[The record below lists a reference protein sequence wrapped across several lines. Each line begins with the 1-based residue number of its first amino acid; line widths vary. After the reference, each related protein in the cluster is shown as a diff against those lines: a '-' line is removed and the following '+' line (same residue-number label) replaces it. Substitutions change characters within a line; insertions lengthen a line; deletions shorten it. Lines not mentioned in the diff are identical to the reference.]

1 MKIERIVGLKKAGI
15 RRTPR
20 VPSRPLVPLPEIT
33 TPTDKRGP
41 QEPSARPEKKPVRIS
56 SFLAI
61 SVTATALL
69 FGFFLLGDRG
79 FLEVRNQR
87 QRLAGLQ
94 TEVAALYAEN
104 GRIEAEIAR
113 LKDDPTA
120 CEKIAREE
128 LNFAKQDE
136 VVLLL
141 PKGWLQHPPA
151 TSAASATP
159 VTSATPVAPVA
170 PALEVAKEGT
180 PGTSQAQSPPAE
192 RPPSDTSSERP

>member
-20 VPSRPLVPLPEIT
+20 VASRPLVPLPEIT

-113 LKDDPTA
+113 LKDDPAA

-151 TSAASATP
+151 TSATP
-159 VTSATPVAPVA
+159 TT
-170 PALEVAKEGT
+170 PALETAKEE
-180 PGTSQAQSPPAE
+180 SPPTNGA
-192 RPPSDTSSERP
+192 SDPR